1 MSRTGSSA
9 GSLEAPQLR
18 ETADIWWD
26 SGSDPRIA
34 WDGRG
39 RRFWLVDGVDAGRR
53 LVLLELD
60 TDPADPRVIAAAL
73 RDGLAA
79 CDFPPTAGGVAP
91 ARAAKT
97 LRAAGLEV

>member
-1 MSRTGSSA
+1 MSSTGSSA
-9 GSLEAPQLR
+9 GSLDAPQLR

-26 SGSDPRIA
+26 SGTDPRIA

-39 RRFWLVDGVDAGRR
+39 RRFWLVDGVDAGKR
-53 LVLLELD
+53 LTLLELHD
-60 TDPADPRVIAAAL
+60 DPAEPAVIAAAL

-79 CDFPPTAGGVAP
+79 CDFPPTADGVAP
-91 ARAAKT
+91 ARAAAT